1 MPNIDRSNIF
11 SLINEISK
19 LKSDPAY
26 AEKIQ
31 AAEFLGKV
39 EATLREVAEN
49 ISQMDSVISINVS
62 DISLLKGMVDR
73 LLQEKPIKEI
83 ENSFL
88 KTILNRTEIL
98 KNIIKAA
105 TDNDDGT
112 LYSVNLV
119 MVESI
124 EEDIIKNNS
133 VTKDQLR
140 KLNEIHKQ
148 VSEPKKT
155 P

>member
-39 EATLREVAEN
+39 ETALREVAEN

-62 DISLLKGMVDR
+62 DISLLKGTVDR

-88 KTILNRTEIL
+88 KTILARIEIL

-124 EEDIIKNNS
+124 EEDIIKHNS

-148 VSEPKKT
+148 YSDLKT